1 MAFKAGSIRVATVVG
16 RLATWA
22 FISPA
27 VRYAIRAAMSAT
39 NLTVTVVRRFI
50 RR

>member
-22 FISPA
+22 FTSPVA
-27 VRYAIRAAMSAT
+27 RYAIRVAMSAIK
-39 NLTVTVVRRFI
+39 LTVTVARRFT

>member
-1 MAFKAGSIRVATVVG
+1 MAFKAGSIRVAMVGG

-22 FISPA
+22 FINPV
-27 VRYAIRAAMSAT
+27 VRLAIRAAISAISI
-39 NLTVTVVRRFI
+39 TVTVVRRFT